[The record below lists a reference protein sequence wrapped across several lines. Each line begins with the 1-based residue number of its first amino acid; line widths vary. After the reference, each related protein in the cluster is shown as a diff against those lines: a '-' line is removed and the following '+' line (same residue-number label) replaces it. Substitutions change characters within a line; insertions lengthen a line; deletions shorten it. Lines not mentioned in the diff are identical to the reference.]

1 MCNFVQ
7 KLTVMQIPDEFVRSL
22 EGLGGVAAGLADA
35 IANTTPQVSVRF
47 NRSKSGTQ
55 LPDGV
60 AGCPAG
66 DAVPWCSEG
75 LYLDE
80 RPQFTPDPLLHA
92 GCYYVQDASSMI
104 IAHVVRHL
112 SKGYGH
118 PVTYLDAC
126 AAPGGKTT
134 AAISALPEG
143 SLVVANEY
151 DGKRAMILAENIV
164 KWGYP
169 DVMVT
174 RGDTS
179 RLTRAGVMF
188 DIVGADVPC
197 SGEGMMRKEAA
208 AVTQWSPGL
217 VAECA
222 ALQRS
227 ILDNLVP
234 LVRPGGY
241 LIYSTCTY
249 NIDENERNVE
259 YLISEYGM
267 EPIEIPTDPSWGIAH
282 GITDSCRHALRFMP
296 HMTRGEGLFMAILRR
311 PADAPT
317 TRMAKTKNRKV
328 ANAPVPKEAAAI
340 VSPTMLDTHRL
351 ISDGQAVTLIPRTF
365 QAERAAIADTCDVIA
380 DGVAVGTV
388 KGRDLIPAHACA
400 MVPDLLADSVPRVEL
415 SHDQALDYL
424 RREAVTLP
432 DGTPRGHVIVTYAG
446 HPLGWM
452 KNLGNRANNLY
463 PAEYRIRNL

>member
-1 MCNFVQ
+1 
-7 KLTVMQIPDEFVRSL
+7 MQIPEQFVSSL
-22 EGLGGVAAGLADA
+22 ERLGSVAEGLADA
-35 IANTTPQVSVRF
+35 IANTAPQVSVRF
-47 NRSKSGTQ
+47 NRCKSGAQ
-55 LPDGV
+55 MPDAV
-60 AGCPAG
+60 AGCPTG
-66 DAVPWCSEG
+66 DAVPWCPEG
-75 LYLDE
+75 VYLDE

-112 SKGYGH
+112 TEGCDR
-118 PVTYLDAC
+118 PIAYLDAC

-134 AAISALPEG
+134 AAISALPTG
-143 SLVVANEY
+143 SLIVANEY

-174 RGDTS
+174 RGDTA

-208 AVTQWSPGL
+208 AVAQWSPGL

-227 ILDNLVP
+227 ILGNLVP

-259 YLISEYGM
+259 YLMSEYGM
-267 EPIEIPTDPSWGIAH
+267 ELIEIPSDPSWGIAH
-282 GITDSCRHALRFMP
+282 GVTDSCAHALRFMP
-296 HMTRGEGLFMAILRR
+296 HMTRGEGLFMAVLRR
-311 PADAPT
+311 PADVPT
-317 TRMAKTKNRKV
+317 LRMAKPKNRKA
-328 ANAPVPKEAAAI
+328 ANAPIPKEATAI
-340 VSPTMLDTHRL
+340 VSPMMLDTHRL
-351 ISDGQAVTLIPRTF
+351 RCDGQSVTLIPRTF
-365 QAERAAIADTCDVIA
+365 QAERTAIADACDVIA
-380 DGVAVGTV
+380 DGVAVGSV

-400 MVPDLLADSVPRVEL
+400 MVPGLVSDSIPRVDL
-415 SHDQALDYL
+415 SHDRARDYL